1 MIVSK
6 RLVEDDENVL
16 ARKVF
21 VTLVKLYP
29 RGYSILNDGN
39 FVKKIYAASDEEAI
53 RQFNELATK
62 GKLLTESVKKVVKE
76 QIVEAKHQTLVES
89 VMSDLDLEV
98 KEAGGKEA
106 WIANVD
112 EQIDDLSHYLNYLKK
127 SAYNEV
133 NRGGNF
139 ESTDEVDEAIRDCG
153 KQLGLLKSKKQIIE
167 ERKDESVNKGNHV
180 DEALHIYPSLAIDEF
195 ETFKRLCDKIG
206 LKTLADVERFMKE
219 NGEGKDVITALK
231 DYLINELGIDFQAK
245 DESLKE
251 NLDLDNVEFDNPG
264 QAVRAGLDAVYKLI
278 KSPSNASIRFFI
290 SSMAAKY
297 KMTDLELDYLEDFI
311 SNVLEGMNEHSMAMK
326 YRNGKLPIRYAENL
340 TDADKAYV
348 ERMFDECKTM
358 SDLQDLLF
366 EAINNL
372 SLELGESLKEDLTV
386 AVNGEEVPVD
396 AEKQPIEEIQE
407 KISIEQVLS
416 DLIKDEFEAI
426 DGYNS
431 SIATLKIL
439 EDDGSD
445 YSGIIANLEDIK
457 NEELI
462 HVGQLQK
469 CLAEVN
475 PEAEAIDDGNKEAS
489 ETIAAAEE
497 ESAKGEEP
505 VVEA

>member
-1 MIVSK
+1 MIVNK

-29 RGYSILNDGN
+29 RGYSILNDGY
-39 FVKKIYAASDEEAI
+39 FVKKIYAASDDEAI

-62 GKLLTESVKKVVKE
+62 GKLLTESVKKAVKE
-76 QIVEAKHQTLVES
+76 PIVEAKHKTLVES
-89 VMSDLDLEV
+89 VMSDIDLEV

-139 ESTDEVDEAIRDCG
+139 ESTDEVDEAIRNCE

-167 ERKDESVNKGNHV
+167 ERKDESVNKLNHV

-251 NLDLDNVEFDNPG
+251 DL
-264 QAVRAGLDAVYKLI
+264 A
-278 KSPSNASIRFFI
+278 
-290 SSMAAKY
+290 
-297 KMTDLELDYLEDFI
+297 
-311 SNVLEGMNEHSMAMK
+311 
-326 YRNGKLPIRYAENL
+326 
-340 TDADKAYV
+340 
-348 ERMFDECKTM
+348 
-358 SDLQDLLF
+358 
-366 EAINNL
+366 
-372 SLELGESLKEDLTV
+372 V
-386 AVNGEEVPVD
+386 AVNGEEVPVEAIDTPVVEPVVVEVD

-439 EDDGSD
+439 ENDGSD

-457 NEELI
+457 NEELV

-475 PEAEAIDDGNKEAS
+475 PEAEAIDDGNEEAS

>member
-1 MIVSK
+1 MVVNK

-39 FVKKIYAASDEEAI
+39 FVKKIYAASDDEAI

-62 GKLLTESVKKVVKE
+62 GQLLTESAKKAVKE
-76 QIVEAKHQTLVES
+76 QVVEAKHQTLVES

-139 ESTDEVDEAIRDCG
+139 ESTDEVDEAIRNCE

-167 ERKDESVNKGNHV
+167 ERKDESVN
-180 DEALHIYPSLAIDEF
+180 EALYGMNQIEQFVKMADA
-195 ETFKRLCDKIG
+195 IG
-206 LKTLADVERFMKE
+206 LKTMDDFKDFMDRE
-219 NGEGKDVITALK
+219 GQGKDVITALY
-231 DYLINELGIDFQAK
+231 DYLHDEIGDLEFHAK
-245 DESLKE
+245 D
-251 NLDLDNVEFDNPG
+251 
-264 QAVRAGLDAVYKLI
+264 
-278 KSPSNASIRFFI
+278 
-290 SSMAAKY
+290 
-297 KMTDLELDYLEDFI
+297 
-311 SNVLEGMNEHSMAMK
+311 
-326 YRNGKLPIRYAENL
+326 
-340 TDADKAYV
+340 
-348 ERMFDECKTM
+348 
-358 SDLQDLLF
+358 
-366 EAINNL
+366 
-372 SLELGESLKEDLTV
+372 ESLKEDLTV
-386 AVNGEEVPVD
+386 AVNGEEAPVDVVDAPVAEPVVVEVD
-396 AEKQPIEEIQE
+396 AEKQPIEELQE

-426 DGYNS
+426 DGYS
-431 SIATLKIL
+431 SSLATLKIL
-439 EDDGSD
+439 ENDGSD

-457 NEELI
+457 NEELV

-475 PEAEAIDDGNKEAS
+475 PKAEAIDDGKEEAS
-489 ETIAAAEE
+489 ETIAVAEE

>member
-1 MIVSK
+1 MIVNK

-139 ESTDEVDEAIRDCG
+139 ESTDEVDEAIRNCE

-167 ERKDESVNKGNHV
+167 ERKDESVNKDNHV

-251 NLDLDNVEFDNPG
+251 
-264 QAVRAGLDAVYKLI
+264 
-278 KSPSNASIRFFI
+278 
-290 SSMAAKY
+290 
-297 KMTDLELDYLEDFI
+297 
-311 SNVLEGMNEHSMAMK
+311 
-326 YRNGKLPIRYAENL
+326 
-340 TDADKAYV
+340 
-348 ERMFDECKTM
+348 
-358 SDLQDLLF
+358 
-366 EAINNL
+366 
-372 SLELGESLKEDLTV
+372 DLTV
-386 AVNGEEVPVD
+386 AVNDKEIPVDAVDTPVVEPVVVEVD

-469 CLAEVN
+469 CLAKVN
-475 PEAEAIDDGNKEAS
+475 PEAEAIDDGNEEAS